1 MKGAHLDIRDGG
13 VFVHHKKVGLPVLVQ
28 LSDSA
33 QQKPYFKKKMVNQSI
48 IQIYKTENCGKRTTR
63 VQKR

>member
-13 VFVHHKKVGLPVLVQ
+13 VLVHHKEVGLPVLVQ

-33 QQKPYFKKKMVNQSI
+33 QQEPCITIKKLI
-48 IQIYKTENCGKRTTR
+48 ITG
-63 VQKR
+63 